1 MSVAEKTIEQSVAAS
16 SADAT
21 RSSSARDVATKTK
34 AAKQSQ
40 PFLNKILDLLS
51 SVRFGVFLLVVMVVL
66 AMIGMLIVQQNVE
79 GFDRFYAS
87 LTPAEKLIYGALGF
101 FDIYHTWYFN
111 FLLLILSL
119 NIILA
124 SIDRFPTAW
133 KYISE
138 PKIEATKAYLLKQK
152 NHVQFESIDNQPE
165 IVETI
170 EKALKKF
177 GFKLRSTSQKN
188 GRVVVFGEK
197 NAWNRLGAYI
207 VHVALLLLFLG
218 HFVALQT
225 GYDADVRLMPG
236 TTTNQIQLIRY
247 NLDRQE
253 RAPVNLPFSLHC
265 TDIEQKLVDKKGS
278 IEVNNTLDWF
288 TRMQIDDPV
297 YGQRDVSIS
306 LNQPYTYRG
315 FRFFQ
320 ASAITVGSARN
331 MTLRLAPADGG
342 EPLTVNLPRNGSAVL
357 PDNTK
362 IEYQNFFADFAFV
375 GGKPDTR
382 SADYNNPAAQLKIT
396 SPNGET
402 KNAYAFAADLP
413 SGAPVGAPIF
423 GYKYKLVDFE
433 KSPMAHVLSIKYD
446 PFYGST
452 IAWYWGGG
460 LLILALFG
468 VFFFAHQRIWAVVEQ
483 NGQVTIGGHANRN
496 EFGFTDRF
504 KNIVATLQ

>member
-1 MSVAEKTIEQSVAAS
+1 MSVAEKTIEKSVIQTEQAS
-16 SADAT
+16 PSV
-21 RSSSARDVATKTK
+21 SSKSK
-34 AAKQSQ
+34 
-40 PFLNKILDLLS
+40 PFLNKVLDLLS
-51 SVRFGVFLLVVMVVL
+51 SVRLGVMLLVIMVVL
-66 AMIGMLIVQQNVE
+66 AMIGMLIVQQNVD
-79 GFDRFYAS
+79 GFDRFYGA
-87 LTPAEKLIYGALGF
+87 LTPAEKLVYAALGF

-119 NIILA
+119 NIVLA

-133 KYISE
+133 SYLAQ

-152 NHVQFESIDNQPE
+152 NHQQLKLMGDQLTIVPAIAKTFE
-165 IVETI
+165 
-170 EKALKKF
+170 KF
-177 GFKLRSTSQKN
+177 GFKLHSTAQKDGRVIIFGQKN
-188 GRVVVFGEK
+188 V
-197 NAWNRLGAYI
+197 WNRLGAYV

-247 NLDRQE
+247 NLDQQG
-253 RAPVNLPFSLHC
+253 RAPVNLPFSLYC
-265 TDIEQKLVDKKGS
+265 TDIEQKLVDKNGS
-278 IEVNNTLDWF
+278 IEVSNTLDWF
-288 TRMQIDDPV
+288 TRMQIDDPA
-297 YGQRDVSIS
+297 YGKRDVSIS

-320 ASAITVGSARN
+320 ASAITVGSARK
-331 MTLRLAPADGG
+331 MTLRLSPENGG
-342 EPLTVNLPRNGSAVL
+342 EPITAVLPRNGSVVL

-362 IEYQNFFADFAFV
+362 IEYQNFFADFAIV

-382 SADYNNPAAQLKIT
+382 SADYNNPAVQLKIT
-396 SPNGET
+396 SPAGDV

-413 SGAPVGAPIF
+413 ASAPVGAPIF
-423 GYKYKLVDFE
+423 GFKYKLADFE

-460 LLILALFG
+460 LLMLALCG
-468 VFFFAHQRIWAVVEQ
+468 VFFFAHQRIWAIVEQ
-483 NGQVTIGGHANRN
+483 DGKVTIGGHTNRN
-496 EFGFTDRF
+496 EFGFEDKF
-504 KNIVATLQ
+504 KKIVSSIH